1 MSNFEKI
8 DEYLTNRLSEQDR
21 KGFEQQL
28 GTDSA
33 LKAEVEFQTQIIE
46 GLKKARA
53 AELKAMLSKV
63 PVESG
68 SVTEFPTL
76 KVAAGLIG
84 TAIIVSAGY
93 LYYADNNKAELPV
106 ITTPVEDSIVQSEEA
121 KPNDPE
127 DNNDNDNIIEQPKEP
142 EAAATQQQ
150 AQPVK
155 APRSR
160 PSDNAEA
167 SQPVDRPALDVIDPS
182 EELTESIP
190 TRGNTSTKPVL
201 TIPKMNVEVD
211 SSSKKYPFHYQFTD
225 GKMILFGS
233 FDKSLYEIIE
243 INGES
248 HSVFL
253 YHKENYY
260 KLDESKNEITPLEP
274 VKDKALIQQLKE
286 YRKK

>member
-21 KGFEQQL
+21 ETFEQQL

-46 GLKKARA
+46 SLKKARV
-53 AELKAMLSKV
+53 AELKEMLNKV
-63 PVESG
+63 PVD
-68 SVTEFPTL
+68 SVIKYPAL
-76 KVAAGLIG
+76 KIAAGLIG
-84 TAIIVSAGY
+84 AAVIVSAGY
-93 LYYADNNKAELPV
+93 LYYSNNKSELPV
-106 ITTPVEDSIVQSEEA
+106 TVPTIEDSIVQTEDTQPSEAEE
-121 KPNDPE
+121 KKD
-127 DNNDNDNIIEQPKEP
+127 IIEQPIEP
-142 EAAATQQQ
+142 ETSTTQQKVLSP
-150 AQPVK
+150 AQVPS
-155 APRSR
+155 SR
-160 PSDNAEA
+160 PSDKGET
-167 SQPVDRPALDVIDPS
+167 SQPVDKPALDVIDPS
-182 EELTESIP
+182 EELTESTP
-190 TRGNTSTKPVL
+190 TRGNSNAKPVL

-211 SSSKKYPFHYQFTD
+211 SSSKKYPFHYQFKD

-243 INGES
+243 INGGS

-274 VKDKALIQQLKE
+274 VKDKALIQKLKE

>member
-8 DEYLTNRLSEQDR
+8 DEYLTNQLGEQDR
-21 KGFEQQL
+21 ENFEQQL

-33 LKAEVEFQTQIIE
+33 LKAEVEFQTQIIQ
-46 GLKKARA
+46 GLKKARI
-53 AELKAMLSKV
+53 AELKAMLNKV
-63 PVESG
+63 PVD
-68 SVTEFPTL
+68 SVIKYPVL
-76 KVAAGLIG
+76 KVAAGLVG

-93 LYYADNNKAELPV
+93 LFFTEDKSDTPLIATPIEDSMVNSEEVQPSDSEDTDNSTV
-106 ITTPVEDSIVQSEEA
+106 IDQPIEPETTP
-121 KPNDPE
+121 P
-127 DNNDNDNIIEQPKEP
+127 
-142 EAAATQQQ
+142 QQQ

-155 APRSR
+155 VPSTK
-160 PSDNAEA
+160 PSDKAEA
-167 SQPVDRPALDVIDPS
+167 SQPVDKPALDVIDPS
-182 EELTESIP
+182 EELTESTP
-190 TRGNTSTKPVL
+190 TRGTASTKPVL

-211 SSSKKYPFHYQFTD
+211 SSNKKYPFHYQFTD
-225 GKMILFGS
+225 SKMILFGS

-243 INGES
+243 INGGS

-274 VKDKALIQQLKE
+274 VKDKALIQKLKE

>member
-1 MSNFEKI
+1 MSNFENI

-33 LKAEVEFQTQIIE
+33 LKAEVEFQTQVIE

-63 PVESG
+63 PIESG
-68 SVTEFPTL
+68 SVTDFPTL

-84 TAIIVSAGY
+84 AAIIVSAGY
-93 LYYADNNKAELPV
+93 LYYSNNNKAELPV
-106 ITTPVEDSIVQSEEA
+106 ITTPIEDSVIQSEEA
-121 KPNDPE
+121 QPNDRE
-127 DNNDNDNIIEQPKEP
+127 GNKDIIELPKEP
-142 EAAATQQQ
+142 EATSTQQQ
-150 AQPVK
+150 AKPLK
-155 APRSR
+155 AVPSSK
-160 PSDNAEA
+160 PSDKEEA

-182 EELTESIP
+182 QELTESTP
-190 TRGNTSTKPVL
+190 TRGTTNNKPVL

-274 VKDKALIQQLKE
+274 VKDKVLIQKLKE

>member
-21 KGFEQQL
+21 ETFEQQL

-46 GLKKARA
+46 SLKKARV
-53 AELKAMLSKV
+53 AELKEMLNKV
-63 PVESG
+63 PVD
-68 SVTEFPTL
+68 SVIKYPAL
-76 KVAAGLIG
+76 KIAAGLIG
-84 TAIIVSAGY
+84 AAVIVSAGY
-93 LYYADNNKAELPV
+93 LYYSNNKSELPV
-106 ITTPVEDSIVQSEEA
+106 TVPTIEDSIVQTEDTQPSEAEE
-121 KPNDPE
+121 KKD
-127 DNNDNDNIIEQPKEP
+127 IIEQPIEP
-142 EAAATQQQ
+142 ETSTTQQKALSP
-150 AQPVK
+150 AQVPS
-155 APRSR
+155 SR
-160 PSDNAEA
+160 PSDKGET
-167 SQPVDRPALDVIDPS
+167 SQPVDKPALDVIDPS
-182 EELTESIP
+182 EELTESTP
-190 TRGNTSTKPVL
+190 TRGNSNAKPVL

-211 SSSKKYPFHYQFTD
+211 SSSKKYPFHYQFKD

-243 INGES
+243 INGGS

-274 VKDKALIQQLKE
+274 VKDKALIQKLKD

>member
-1 MSNFEKI
+1 MSNFENI

-21 KGFEQQL
+21 KSFEQQL

-33 LKAEVEFQTQIIE
+33 LKAEVEFQTQVIE

-63 PVESG
+63 PIESG
-68 SVTEFPTL
+68 SVTDFPTL

-93 LYYADNNKAELPV
+93 LYYSNNNKAELPV
-106 ITTPVEDSIVQSEEA
+106 ITTPIEDSVIQFEEA
-121 KPNDPE
+121 QPNDTE
-127 DNNDNDNIIEQPKEP
+127 DNKDIIELPKEP
-142 EAAATQQQ
+142 ETTTQQQ
-150 AQPVK
+150 VQPLK
-155 APRSR
+155 TQKSR

-167 SQPVDRPALDVIDPS
+167 SQPVGKPALDLIDPS
-182 EELTESIP
+182 EELTESTP
-190 TRGNTSTKPVL
+190 TRGTTNNKPVL

-225 GKMILFGS
+225 DKMILFGS

-253 YHKENYY
+253 FHKENYY

-274 VKDKALIQQLKE
+274 VKDKALIQKLKE

>member
-21 KGFEQQL
+21 ETFEQQL

-46 GLKKARA
+46 SLKKARV
-53 AELKAMLSKV
+53 AELKEMLNKV
-63 PVESG
+63 PVD
-68 SVTEFPTL
+68 SVIKYPAL
-76 KVAAGLIG
+76 KIAAGLIG
-84 TAIIVSAGY
+84 AAVIVSAGY
-93 LYYADNNKAELPV
+93 LYYSNNKSELPV
-106 ITTPVEDSIVQSEEA
+106 TVPTIEDSIVQTEDTQPSEAEE
-121 KPNDPE
+121 KKD
-127 DNNDNDNIIEQPKEP
+127 IIEQPIET
-142 EAAATQQQ
+142 ETSTTQQKVLSP
-150 AQPVK
+150 AQVPS
-155 APRSR
+155 SR
-160 PSDNAEA
+160 PSDKGET
-167 SQPVDRPALDVIDPS
+167 SQPVDKPALDVIDPS
-182 EELTESIP
+182 EELTESTP
-190 TRGNTSTKPVL
+190 TRGNSNAKPVL

-211 SSSKKYPFHYQFTD
+211 SSSKKYPFHYQFKD

-243 INGES
+243 INGGS

-274 VKDKALIQQLKE
+274 VKDKALIQKLKE

>member
-21 KGFEQQL
+21 ETFEQQL

-46 GLKKARA
+46 SLKKARV
-53 AELKAMLSKV
+53 AELKEMLNKV
-63 PVESG
+63 PVD
-68 SVTEFPTL
+68 SVIKYPAL
-76 KVAAGLIG
+76 KIAAGLIG
-84 TAIIVSAGY
+84 AAVIVSAGY
-93 LYYADNNKAELPV
+93 LYYSNNKSELPV
-106 ITTPVEDSIVQSEEA
+106 TVPTIEDSIVQTEDTQPSEAEE
-121 KPNDPE
+121 KKD
-127 DNNDNDNIIEQPKEP
+127 IIDQPIEP
-142 EAAATQQQ
+142 ETSTTQQKVLSP
-150 AQPVK
+150 AQVPS
-155 APRSR
+155 SR
-160 PSDNAEA
+160 PSDKGET
-167 SQPVDRPALDVIDPS
+167 SQPVDKPALDVIDPS
-182 EELTESIP
+182 EELTESTP
-190 TRGNTSTKPVL
+190 TRGNSNAKPVL

-211 SSSKKYPFHYQFTD
+211 SSSKKYPFHYQFKD

-243 INGES
+243 INGGS

-274 VKDKALIQQLKE
+274 VKDKALIQKLKE

>member
-1 MSNFEKI
+1 MNNFENI

-28 GTDSA
+28 EADSA

-63 PVESG
+63 PIESG
-68 SVTEFPTL
+68 SMADFPTL

-93 LYYADNNKAELPV
+93 LYYTNDTRANQPM
-106 ITTPVEDSIVQSEEA
+106 ITTPIEDSMVQSEDPQ
-121 KPNDPE
+121 PNNAE
-127 DNNDNDNIIEQPKEP
+127 DNNDIIEQPKEP
-142 EAAATQQQ
+142 EPITTQEQ
-150 AQPVK
+150 AKPLK
-155 APRSR
+155 AVPNSR
-160 PSDNAEA
+160 PSDSGEA
-167 SQPVDRPALDVIDPS
+167 SQPVDKPALDVIDPS
-182 EELTESIP
+182 EELTESTP
-190 TRGNTSTKPVL
+190 TRGNSNSKPVL

-274 VKDKALIQQLKE
+274 VKDKVLIQKLKE

>member
-21 KGFEQQL
+21 ETFEQQL

-46 GLKKARA
+46 SLKKARV
-53 AELKAMLSKV
+53 AELKEMLNKV
-63 PVESG
+63 PVD
-68 SVTEFPTL
+68 SVIKYPAL
-76 KVAAGLIG
+76 KIAAGLIG
-84 TAIIVSAGY
+84 AAVIVSAGY
-93 LYYADNNKAELPV
+93 LYYSNNKSELPV
-106 ITTPVEDSIVQSEEA
+106 TVPTIEDSIVQTEDTQPSEAEE
-121 KPNDPE
+121 KKD
-127 DNNDNDNIIEQPKEP
+127 IIEQPIEP
-142 EAAATQQQ
+142 ETSATQQKVLSP
-150 AQPVK
+150 AQVPS
-155 APRSR
+155 SR
-160 PSDNAEA
+160 PSDKGET
-167 SQPVDRPALDVIDPS
+167 SQPVDKPALDVIDPS
-182 EELTESIP
+182 EELTESTP
-190 TRGNTSTKPVL
+190 TRGNSNAKPVL

-211 SSSKKYPFHYQFTD
+211 SSSKKYPFHYQFKD

-243 INGES
+243 INGGS

-274 VKDKALIQQLKE
+274 VKDKALIQKLKE